1 MTQCH
6 MTTCHDESCH
16 LSFELKGEMTMPTDT
31 FFHLPIDKQKRILS
45 AAKKEFSRVPLKDAS
60 IANIIKDAEIPRGSF
75 YQYFENKED
84 LYYYYF
90 HTLKKNSQRDLIR
103 SIQHEKGDLF
113 AGFEWYFSRMIEE
126 VLEGKNAKF
135 YRNLFMSM
143 DYRSLRKVMPD
154 IHKKPLYGSHQEHQE
169 ARQKWEEEFFVE
181 IDKDLLRVKDD
192 HELKMLVQLLMHT
205 VFSTI
210 AEAYRE
216 LAENPAYDPSLA
228 MADFN
233 NKISW
238 LRDGAQKERGEKND
252 KVD

>member
-1 MTQCH
+1 
-6 MTTCHDESCH
+6 
-16 LSFELKGEMTMPTDT
+16 MP
-31 FFHLPIDKQKRILS
+31 LDKQKRILS

-154 IHKKPLYGSHQEHQE
+154 IHKKTTLRLSQRASRSETEVG
-169 ARQKWEEEFFVE
+169 KKNF
-181 IDKDLLRVKDD
+181 LLR
-192 HELKMLVQLLMHT
+192 
-205 VFSTI
+205 STKTI
-210 AEAYRE
+210 T
-216 LAENPAYDPSLA
+216 
-228 MADFN
+228 
-233 NKISW
+233 
-238 LRDGAQKERGEKND
+238 GQG
-252 KVD
+252 

>member
-1 MTQCH
+1 M
-6 MTTCHDESCH
+6 
-16 LSFELKGEMTMPTDT
+16 KGARRMPTDT
-31 FFHLPIDKQKRILS
+31 FFHLPSDKQKRILN

-90 HTLKKNSQRDLIR
+90 HTLKKNSQRDLVR
-103 SIQHEKGDLF
+103 SIQHENGDLF
-113 AGFEWYFSRMIEE
+113 AGFEWYFSRMIKE
-126 VLEGKNAKF
+126 VLDGKNAKF
-135 YRNLFMSM
+135 YRNLFMST
-143 DYRSLRKVMPD
+143 DYRSLRKVIPD
-154 IHKKPLYGSHQEHQE
+154 VQKKPQCENHQDQNK
-169 ARQKWEEEFFVE
+169 RKQKWETEFFME
-181 IDKDLLRVKDD
+181 IDTKILKVKDE

-216 LAENPAYDPSLA
+216 VTENPTYDPELA
-228 MADFN
+228 ITDFG

>member
-1 MTQCH
+1 
-6 MTTCHDESCH
+6 
-16 LSFELKGEMTMPTDT
+16 MPTDT
-31 FFHLPIDKQKRILS
+31 FFHLPLDKQKRILS

-154 IHKKPLYGSHQEHQE
+154 IHKNHSTALTKSIKKRDRSGKKNFLLRSTKTYYGS
-169 ARQKWEEEFFVE
+169 RM
-181 IDKDLLRVKDD
+181 I
-192 HELKMLVQLLMHT
+192 M
-205 VFSTI
+205 
-210 AEAYRE
+210 
-216 LAENPAYDPSLA
+216 N
-228 MADFN
+228 
-233 NKISW
+233 
-238 LRDGAQKERGEKND
+238 
-252 KVD
+252 